1 MQTFPTSN
9 VTREGTMWL
18 PRLKYLTW
26 REFFR
31 RLYKEIEEDTV
42 TDCAAQLSFYFL
54 FSLFPFLFFLVTLA
68 ASLPFAPG
76 AVDDMMTRLRP
87 LIPGDAMALM
97 EGHLRSLVEQ
107 PKGKLLTVGLL
118 VALWSA
124 SRGVDALRKAL
135 NLAYD
140 VPESRPLWKT
150 QGLALLMTLVGT
162 LLIPLSFTLFLLG
175 GRAGRWVAERLHLV
189 DPFVTF
195 WSWLRWPF
203 VAAIVMLVLALCY
216 YLLPDVRQ
224 RFKYITPGSML
235 GTLLWLVS
243 TWGFTQYVEHF
254 GRYNVTYG
262 SIGGVVVL
270 LMWFY
275 ISGFVFILGGEINSV
290 LEHAS
295 VEGKA
300 KGARDF
306 GEPSPL
312 EPPLKTPGAAKSA
325 SSARKTKL
333 ALFRWR
339 RRVAQGQSPDF
350 SSLDGPRHPLP

>member
-1 MQTFPTSN
+1 M
-9 VTREGTMWL
+9 RL

-31 RLYKEIEEDTV
+31 RFYKEFQEDTV
-42 TDCAAQLSFYFL
+42 TDCAAQLSYYFL
-54 FSLFPFLFFLVTLA
+54 LSLFPFLFFLVTLA
-68 ASLPFAPG
+68 ASLPFVQG
-76 AVDDMMTRLRP
+76 AVEDMLLRLRP
-87 LIPGDAMALM
+87 LIPGEAMTLVEEHLRALM
-97 EGHLRSLVEQ
+97 DR
-107 PKGKLLTVGLL
+107 PKGKLLTVGLV
-118 VALWSA
+118 VALWTA

-150 QGLALLMTLVGT
+150 QGLAMLMTLVGT

-175 GRAGRWVAERLHLV
+175 GRVGEWVATRLHFV
-189 DPFVTF
+189 DQFVVF
-195 WSWLRWPF
+195 WTWLRWPF

-216 YLLPDVRQ
+216 YVLPDVKQ
-224 RFKYITPGSML
+224 RFKYITPGSVL
-235 GTLLWLVS
+235 STVLWLVS

-254 GRYNVTYG
+254 GKYDVTYG

-270 LMWFY
+270 LLWFY
-275 ISGFVFILGGEINSV
+275 ITGLVFIMGGEINSI

-295 VEGKA
+295 VDGKA

-306 GEPSPL
+306 GEPAPA
-312 EPPLKTPGAAKSA
+312 EPPLKTAGAAKSA
-325 SSARKTKL
+325 SSARKTRL
-333 ALFRWR
+333 AFFRWR
-339 RRVAQGQSPDF
+339 RRVAEGRPPDF

>member
-1 MQTFPTSN
+1 MRF
-9 VTREGTMWL
+9 

-31 RLYKEIEEDTV
+31 RLHKELQEDTV

-54 FSLFPFLFFLVTLA
+54 FSLFPFLFFLVSLA
-68 ASLPFAPG
+68 ASLPFAQG
-76 AVDDMMTRLRP
+76 AVDEGMARVRP
-87 LIPGDAMALM
+87 LIPTEAMVVVD
-97 EGHLRSLVEQ
+97 GYLRSLLER
-107 PKGKLLTVGLL
+107 PKGKLLTVGLV

-150 QGLALLMTLVGT
+150 QGLAMLMTLVST
-162 LLIPLSFTLFLLG
+162 LLIPLSFALFLLG
-175 GRAGRWVAERLHLV
+175 GRVGEWIAAHLHLV
-189 DPFVTF
+189 REFVVF

-216 YLLPDVRQ
+216 YVLPDVRQ
-224 RFKYITPGSML
+224 RFKYITPGSL
-235 GTLLWLVS
+235 LSTLLWLFS

-254 GRYNVTYG
+254 GKYDVTYG

-270 LMWFY
+270 LLWFY
-275 ISGFVFILGGEINSV
+275 ISGLVFILGGEINSI

-295 VEGKA
+295 ADGKA

-306 GEPSPL
+306 GEPAPL
-312 EPPLKTPGAAKSA
+312 TPPLKTPGAAKSA
-325 SSARKTKL
+325 SSARKTRL
-333 ALFRWR
+333 AFFRWR
-339 RRVAQGQSPDF
+339 RRVAEGRSPDF
-350 SSLDGPRHPLP
+350 SSLDGPHHPLP